1 MKINLLKVVFPL
13 QPLTFGLIVYPI
25 PIRKKVSFKY
35 KSTCEKTVSLH
46 RCSLEVAHPDRV
58 MDSRL
63 FVKVPL
69 KKLIGE
75 VYWAGILS
83 KKRESK
89 CSWGLCSDHKNRFV
103 TRAAVD
109 KWTRDFLIKSVFNQ
123 RKFCGISLHLQTGAL
138 WLEIEKFE
146 HFWRKNLE
154 E

>member
-13 QPLTFGLIVYPI
+13 QPSTFGLIVYPI

-75 VYWAGILS
+75 VYWAGKLS

-89 CSWGLCSDHKNRFV
+89 CNWGLLCSDNK
-103 TRAAVD
+103 
-109 KWTRDFLIKSVFNQ
+109 KQ
-123 RKFCGISLHLQTGAL
+123 RYERPLNHLTVNFRVRHTHSEKLAL
-138 WLEIEKFE
+138 VSPA
-146 HFWRKNLE
+146 RPQ
-154 E
+154 

>member
-13 QPLTFGLIVYPI
+13 QPSTFGLIVYPI

-46 RCSLEVAHPDRV
+46 RCRLEVAHPDRV

-63 FVKVPL
+63 FAKVPL

-75 VYWAGILS
+75 VYWAGKLS

-89 CSWGLCSDHKNRFV
+89 CNWGLLCSDNK
-103 TRAAVD
+103 
-109 KWTRDFLIKSVFNQ
+109 KQ
-123 RKFCGISLHLQTGAL
+123 RYERPLNHLTVNFRVRHTHSEKLAL
-138 WLEIEKFE
+138 VSPA
-146 HFWRKNLE
+146 RPQ
-154 E
+154 

>member
-13 QPLTFGLIVYPI
+13 QPSTFGLIVYPI

-69 KKLIGE
+69 NKLIGE
-75 VYWAGILS
+75 VYWAGILG

-89 CSWGLCSDHKNRFV
+89 CSWGLCNKKQRYERPLNRLTVNFRV
-103 TRAAVD
+103 CHTHSE
-109 KWTRDFLIKSVFNQ
+109 KL
-123 RKFCGISLHLQTGAL
+123 AL
-138 WLEIEKFE
+138 FTPA
-146 HFWRKNLE
+146 RPQ
-154 E
+154 

>member
-13 QPLTFGLIVYPI
+13 QPSTFGLIVYPI

-89 CSWGLCSDHKNRFV
+89 CSWGLCSDNK
-103 TRAAVD
+103 
-109 KWTRDFLIKSVFNQ
+109 KQ
-123 RKFCGISLHLQTGAL
+123 RYERPLNHLTVNFRVRHTHSEKLAL
-138 WLEIEKFE
+138 VSPA
-146 HFWRKNLE
+146 RPQ
-154 E
+154 